1 MMMNYDENVSGKAVI
16 TCPVFLDDDGNK
28 RIDTLKL
35 LTLKPSSF
43 KIENVVLSSEELEI
57 ILNFFEGWVE
67 VRYCLILGEGIK
79 SFVSSSVVEN
89 SRIIEIRELNK
100 IRKAI
105 KDNKINRFDL
115 MDI

>member
-57 ILNFFEGWVE
+57 ILNSFEGVVE

-79 SFVSSSVVEN
+79 SFVSSPTDKN
-89 SRIIEIRELNK
+89 SKTIELNK